1 MRKRSKTLYRDNID
15 GVLGA
20 VTYKAIQER
29 EFMEKAIREPLASK
43 EQILAPLSIGGKQ
56 YGEVKRKIQEPQ
68 RSPYN
73 CPNCCA
79 PIVKDYCEYC
89 GTRFGFTVVRV
100 DGFKKREELQRLKDA
115 LNGEKQILYADNKV
129 VAEFQRFGS
138 IAHELGDTPGTT
150 TQYR

>member
-1 MRKRSKTLYRDNID
+1 MKRRSKTLYRDNID

-20 VTYKAIQER
+20 LTYKAMQER
-29 EFMEKAIREPLASK
+29 
-43 EQILAPLSIGGKQ
+43 
-56 YGEVKRKIQEPQ
+56 EVKRKIQEPE

-89 GTRFGFTVVRV
+89 GTRFGFTVVKV
-100 DGFKKREELQRLKDA
+100 DGFKKRDELQRIKDA
-115 LNGEKQILYADNKV
+115 LNGEKTLLYADNKV
-129 VAEFQRFGS
+129 VAEFQRFSS
-138 IAHELGDTPGTT
+138 IAYELGDTPGTT

>member
-1 MRKRSKTLYRDNID
+1 MRKRSKALYRDNID

-20 VTYKAIQER
+20 MTYKAIQER
-29 EFMEKAIREPLASK
+29 E
-43 EQILAPLSIGGKQ
+43 
-56 YGEVKRKIQEPQ
+56 VKRKIQEPE

-100 DGFKKREELQRLKDA
+100 DGFKKRDELQRIKDA

-138 IAHELGDTPGTT
+138 IAHELGDAP
-150 TQYR
+150 RLPIKEER

>member
-1 MRKRSKTLYRDNID
+1 MRKRSKDLYRDNID

-20 VTYKAIQER
+20 LTYKAIQER
-29 EFMEKAIREPLASK
+29 E
-43 EQILAPLSIGGKQ
+43 
-56 YGEVKRKIQEPQ
+56 VKRKIQEPE

-89 GTRFGFTVVRV
+89 GTRFGFTVVKI
-100 DGFKKREELQRLKDA
+100 DGVKKREEIQRLKDA
-115 LNGEKQILYADNKV
+115 LNGEKQILFTDNKV
-129 VAEFQRFGS
+129 VAEFHRFS
-138 IAHELGDTPGTT
+138 STAYELGDTPGTT

>member
-1 MRKRSKTLYRDNID
+1 MRKRSKTLHRDNID

-20 VTYKAIQER
+20 LTYKAIRER
-29 EFMEKAIREPLASK
+29 ETEEITP
-43 EQILAPLSIGGKQ
+43 IYIGGERV
-56 YGEVKRKIQEPQ
+56 GEVKRKVQEPE

-89 GTRFGFTVVRV
+89 GTRFGFTVVKLQGLRKS
-100 DGFKKREELQRLKDA
+100 DEIQRLKDA
-115 LNGEKQILYADNKV
+115 LNGEKQILFADNKV
-129 VAEFQRFGS
+129 VAEFHRFS
-138 IAHELGDTPGTT
+138 STAYELGDTPGTT

>member
-20 VTYKAIQER
+20 LTYKAIQER
-29 EFMEKAIREPLASK
+29 QETKS
-43 EQILAPLSIGGKQ
+43 
-56 YGEVKRKIQEPQ
+56 KIQEPE

-89 GTRFGFTVVRV
+89 GTRFGFTVVKI
-100 DGFKKREELQRLKDA
+100 DGVKKRDEIQRLKDA
-115 LNGEKQILYADNKV
+115 LNGEKQILYADNKI
-129 VAEFQRFGS
+129 VAEFHRFGS
-138 IAHELGDTPGTT
+138 IAHDLGEE
-150 TQYR
+150 

>member
-1 MRKRSKTLYRDNID
+1 MGCNIPRPTKRPKCPDNID

-20 VTYKAIQER
+20 LTYKAIRER
-29 EFMEKAIREPLASK
+29 ETEEITP
-43 EQILAPLSIGGKQ
+43 IYIGGERV
-56 YGEVKRKIQEPQ
+56 GEVKRKIQEPE

-89 GTRFGFTVVRV
+89 GTRFGFTVAKV
-100 DGFKKREELQRLKDA
+100 DGLKKRDEIQRLKDA
-115 LNGEKQILYADNKV
+115 LNGEKRILFADNKV
-129 VAEFQRFGS
+129 VAEFHRFS
-138 IAHELGDTPGTT
+138 NTAYELGDTPGTT

>member
-1 MRKRSKTLYRDNID
+1 MGCNIPRPTKRPKCPDNID

-20 VTYKAIQER
+20 LTYKAIQER
-29 EFMEKAIREPLASK
+29 QET
-43 EQILAPLSIGGKQ
+43 
-56 YGEVKRKIQEPQ
+56 KRKIQEPE

-89 GTRFGFTVVRV
+89 GTRFGFTMVKV
-100 DGFKKREELQRLKDA
+100 DGVKKRDEIQRLKDA
-115 LNGEKQILYADNKV
+115 LNGEKQILFADNRV
-129 VAEFQRFGS
+129 VAEFHRFS
-138 IAHELGDTPGTT
+138 STAYELGDTSGTT

>member
-1 MRKRSKTLYRDNID
+1 MRKRSKTLYLDNID

-20 VTYKAIQER
+20 LTYKAIQER
-29 EFMEKAIREPLASK
+29 QEKKVTPIY
-43 EQILAPLSIGGKQ
+43 IGGKN
-56 YGEVKRKIQEPQ
+56 YGDVTQTDPEPP

-79 PIVKDYCEYC
+79 PIVRDYCEYC
-89 GTRFGFTVVRV
+89 GTRFGFTVVKI
-100 DGFKKREELQRLKDA
+100 DGFKKRDELQRIKDA

-138 IAHELGDTPGTT
+138 IAHDLGEE
-150 TQYR
+150 R

>member
-20 VTYKAIQER
+20 LTYKAMQER
-29 EFMEKAIREPLASK
+29 
-43 EQILAPLSIGGKQ
+43 
-56 YGEVKRKIQEPQ
+56 EVKRKIQEPE

-89 GTRFGFTVVRV
+89 GTRFGFTVV
-100 DGFKKREELQRLKDA
+100 KLQGLRKSDEIQRIKDA
-115 LNGEKQILYADNKV
+115 LNGEKTLLYADNKV
-129 VAEFQRFGS
+129 VAEFHRFS
-138 IAHELGDTPGTT
+138 STAYELGDVP
-150 TQYR
+150 QLPIKEER

>member
-20 VTYKAIQER
+20 LTYKAIHER
-29 EFMEKAIREPLASK
+29 
-43 EQILAPLSIGGKQ
+43 
-56 YGEVKRKIQEPQ
+56 EVKRKIQEPE

-89 GTRFGFTVVRV
+89 GTRFGFTVVKI
-100 DGFKKREELQRLKDA
+100 DGVKKRDELQRIKNA
-115 LNGEKQILYADNKV
+115 LNGEKQILYADNKI
-129 VAEFQRFGS
+129 VAEFQRFGR
-138 IAHELGDTPGTT
+138 IAYDLGDTPGTT

>member
-20 VTYKAIQER
+20 LTYKAVRER
-29 EFMEKAIREPLASK
+29 ETEEITP
-43 EQILAPLSIGGKQ
+43 IYIGGKQ
-56 YGEVKRKIQEPQ
+56 YGEVKRKIQEPE

-89 GTRFGFTVVRV
+89 GTRFGFTVVKVDGLMKRV
-100 DGFKKREELQRLKDA
+100 DIERLKKS
-115 LNGEKQILYADNKV
+115 LNEEKSILFADNEI

-138 IAHELGDTPGTT
+138 IAHELGEE
-150 TQYR
+150 R

>member
-15 GVLGA
+15 GVIGA
-20 VTYKAIQER
+20 LSY
-29 EFMEKAIREPLASK
+29 KAIRERQTEEITP
-43 EQILAPLSIGGKQ
+43 IYIGGKQ
-56 YGEVKRKIQEPQ
+56 YGEVKRKIKEPE

-89 GTRFGFTVVRV
+89 GTRFGFTVFKV
-100 DGFKKREELQRLKDA
+100 DEFKKRDELERLKKAMD
-115 LNGEKQILYADNKV
+115 GEKTLLFADNKI

-138 IAHELGDTPGTT
+138 IAHDLGDSPKLPI
-150 TQYR
+150 QKER

>member
-20 VTYKAIQER
+20 LTYKAMQER
-29 EFMEKAIREPLASK
+29 
-43 EQILAPLSIGGKQ
+43 
-56 YGEVKRKIQEPQ
+56 EVKRKIQEPE

-89 GTRFGFTVVRV
+89 GTRFGFTVVKLQGLR
-100 DGFKKREELQRLKDA
+100 KSEELQRMRDA
-115 LNGEKQILYADNKV
+115 LNGEKQILFADNKV
-129 VAEFQRFGS
+129 VAEFHRFS
-138 IAHELGDTPGTT
+138 STAYELGDVP
-150 TQYR
+150 QLPIKEER